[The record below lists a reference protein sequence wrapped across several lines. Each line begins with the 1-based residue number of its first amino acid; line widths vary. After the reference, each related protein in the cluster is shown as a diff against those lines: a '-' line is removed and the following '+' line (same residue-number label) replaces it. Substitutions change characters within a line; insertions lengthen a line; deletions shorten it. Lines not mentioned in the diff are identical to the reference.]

1 VRKRLNKLV
10 FGNQDSGK
18 PNSPGHIHQFSK
30 IKSVWNNTHYPDFGV
45 ERLFRLFLVGAKIFF
60 PGVCIDFLTRKLS
73 LHKRKL
79 VGELYVIIKT
89 MVPFL
94 MLYFSLWSYR
104 GLYVLIIYLL
114 VETFLHIFHK
124 IFLPE
129 HDHGKMANR
138 SIILLFF
145 NFAEVIA
152 SFGVIYSAG
161 EYLNQPLQGWV
172 DALYFS
178 FITGVTIGYGDFY
191 PINQEGKILVMMQ
204 ILSTIAFLFLFFN
217 FFGPRL
223 SERSSQH
230 QENLE
235 SH

>member
-10 FGNQDSGK
+10 FGNQDPGK
-18 PNSPGHIHQFSK
+18 PNSPTHTHQFSK

-60 PGVCIDFLTRKLS
+60 PGVYIDFLTRNLS

-217 FFGPRL
+217 FFGPRS

>member
-1 VRKRLNKLV
+1 MELQGLV
-10 FGNQDSGK
+10 FFNYLSTSRD
-18 PNSPGHIHQFSK
+18 FSAY
-30 IKSVWNNTHYPDFGV
+30 IS
-45 ERLFRLFLVGAKIFF
+45 
-60 PGVCIDFLTRKLS
+60 
-73 LHKRKL
+73 
-79 VGELYVIIKT
+79 
-89 MVPFL
+89 
-94 MLYFSLWSYR
+94 
-104 GLYVLIIYLL
+104 
-114 VETFLHIFHK
+114 K

-161 EYLNQPLQGWV
+161 DYLNQPFQSWV

-178 FITGVTIGYGDFY
+178 LITGVTIGYGDFY

-223 SERSSQH
+223 SELSSQH
-230 QENLE
+230 QENPK